1 VKRACLRLPHR
12 AILGGALV
20 VVTACAPAAPP
31 AATTQPAAASK
42 PAAAGTTAPAGAAT
56 ATSAAPAGAATAAP
70 AAAAPAPAGNA
81 ATAGRTLVVANAY
94 SFTTKDTDPDRG
106 GVDFDADPFFHAV
119 YDTLLTFKPGDT
131 TSPQPLVAE
140 SYATSADARTVTFKV
155 RRDVRFSDGTPL
167 KAADVAFSYNRLLN
181 LHDTPVYLLDGVTS
195 VEAPDD
201 YTFVITSKDPNPAI
215 PFIVT
220 NPALGI
226 INSTVIKAHGGSDQ
240 PGADK
245 TDTAEDYFQTA
256 SAGSGPYIM
265 ASVSSTQMELKP
277 NPNYW
282 GPNKPG
288 YANVVYR
295 SVAAATQFIEI
306 QKATDEVVLSL
317 SGDQSQSLQG
327 NDKLQVNSFTSP
339 NLTFLYVNEDPN
351 ILSFGAN
358 PHFLQAVRYGLDY
371 AALVQ
376 VAGAGAAQAPG
387 VVPPQFL
394 GALTAA
400 SAVHRDVARAKAEL
414 QASGIANPT
423 VELDYS
429 TSTTGITEAE
439 AAKIQASL
447 GEVGI
452 TITLNGQPSAIATP
466 NYRGGKNPMGL
477 FGWAPDYPDPNDYLP
492 FLPGQLVGKRAGWLP
507 EANPTLVEMGNKAGS
522 TADNTS
528 RAQQFRDIQDK
539 LNQESPIFPLLNA
552 GQSVVTTRNLTNV
565 AYSPVWYIDFAA
577 IGTN

>member
-1 VKRACLRLPHR
+1 MQQLSLNLTKLASIGVGA
-12 AILGGALV
+12 ALV
-20 VVTACAPAAPP
+20 MSVACAPAAPP
-31 AATTQPAAASK
+31 ASSTT
-42 PAAAGTTAPAGAAT
+42 TV
-56 ATSAAPAGAATAAP
+56 ATAAP
-70 AAAAPAPAGNA
+70 ATSG
-81 ATAGRTLVVANAY
+81 TSGKTLIVANAY

-131 TSPQPLVAE
+131 TTPQPLLAE
-140 SYATSADARTVTFKV
+140 SYTTSPDARTFTFKL
-155 RRDVRFSDGTPL
+155 RQDVKFSDGTPL

-181 LHDTPVYLLDGVTS
+181 LHDTPVYLLEGVTN
-195 VEAPDD
+195 VAAPDD
-201 YTFVITSKDPNPAI
+201 YTFVITTKDPNPAI

-226 INSTVIKAHGGSDQ
+226 VNAAVVKAHGGSDQ

-265 ASVSSTQMELKP
+265 SAVTSTEMDLKP

-282 GPNKPG
+282 GPNKPN
-288 YANVVYR
+288 YQNVVYR
-295 SVAAATQFIEI
+295 SVAAATQLIEI
-306 QKATDEVVLSL
+306 QKASDEVVLSL
-317 SGDQSQSLQG
+317 SGDQSQSLQN
-327 NDKLQVNSFTSP
+327 NDKLTVNSFTSP
-339 NLTFLYVNEDPN
+339 NLTFLYVNENPDV
-351 ILSFGAN
+351 LAFGAN
-358 PHFLQAVRYGLDY
+358 PHFLNAVRYGLDY
-371 AALVQ
+371 DALVK

-394 GALTAA
+394 GALPA
-400 SAVHRDVARAKAEL
+400 SDAVHRDLARAKSEL
-414 QASGIANPT
+414 QASGLTNPT

-452 TITLNGQPSAIATP
+452 TINLNGQPSAIATP

-492 FLPGQLVGKRAGWLP
+492 FLPDQLVGKRAGWL
-507 EANPTLVEMGNKAGS
+507 ASADPTLVEMGQKAAS
-522 TADNTS
+522 TADNES
-528 RAQQFRDIQDK
+528 RAQQFREVQHR
-539 LNQESPIFPLLNA
+539 LNDSSPIFPLLNA
-552 GQSVVTTRNLTNV
+552 GQSVVTTKNLTNV

-577 IGTN
+577 IGSS

>member
-1 VKRACLRLPHR
+1 VKRRVLRLP
-12 AILGGALV
+12 ATAVCGAALIAL
-20 VVTACAPAAPP
+20 TGCAPAAPP
-31 AATTQPAAASK
+31 AATSK
-42 PAAAGTTAPAGAAT
+42 PAAAATTAPASGAT
-56 ATSAAPAGAATAAP
+56 TAP
-70 AAAAPAPAGNA
+70 AAAGPASAGS
-81 ATAGRTLVVANAY
+81 RTLVVANAY

-140 SYATSADARTVTFKV
+140 SYSASPDAKSYTFKL
-155 RRDVRFSDGTPL
+155 RKDVKFSDGSPL

-181 LHDTPVYLLDGVTS
+181 LHDTPVYLLEGVTS
-195 VEAPDD
+195 VEAVDD
-201 YTFVITSKDPNPAI
+201 YTFVVTSKDPNPAI

-256 SAGSGPYIM
+256 SAGSGPYVM
-265 ASVSSTQMELKP
+265 SSVSSTQMELKV

-282 GPNKPG
+282 GPNKPTFQ
-288 YANVVYR
+288 NVVYR

-306 QKATDEVVLSL
+306 QKGADEVVLSL

-339 NLTFLYVNEDPN
+339 NLTFLYVNVNPEV
-351 ILSFGAN
+351 LSFGAN
-358 PHFLQAVRYGLDY
+358 QHFLQAVRYGLDY
-371 AALVQ
+371 DGLVK

-394 GALTAA
+394 GALTAD
-400 SAVHRDVARAKAEL
+400 SAVHRDVAKAKAEL
-414 QASGIANPT
+414 QASGISNPA
-423 VELDYS
+423 VELSYS
-429 TSTTGITEAE
+429 TSSTGVTEAE

-452 TITLNGQPSAIATP
+452 TITLNGQPSAISTP
-466 NYRGGKNPMGL
+466 NYRGGKNAMGL
-477 FGWAPDYPDPNDYLP
+477 YGWAPDYPDPNDYLP

-528 RAQQFRDIQDK
+528 RAQQFRDIQTK
-539 LNQESPIFPLLNA
+539 LNQESPIYPLLNA
-552 GQSVVTTRNLTNV
+552 GQSVVTTRNLTSV

>member
-1 VKRACLRLPHR
+1 MNRPRPGLLVLAG
-12 AILGGALV
+12 LGGALV
-20 VVTACAPAAPP
+20 VASACTPAAPP
-31 AATTQPAAASK
+31 AA
-42 PAAAGTTAPAGAAT
+42 PAGGAPTPA
-56 ATSAAPAGAATAAP
+56 SAAPAVAATAAP
-70 AAAAPAPAGNA
+70 AG
-81 ATAGRTLVVANAY
+81 TTGKTLVIANAY

-106 GVDFDADPFFHAV
+106 GVDFDFDPYFHAV

-131 TSPQPLVAE
+131 TNPVPLVAE
-140 SYATSADARTVTFKV
+140 SYSASPDAKVYTFKL
-155 RRDVRFSDGTPL
+155 RKDVKFSDGTPL

-181 LHDTPVYLLDGVTS
+181 LHDTPVYLLDGVTG

-201 YTFVITSKDPNPAI
+201 STFVITSKDPNPAI

-220 NPALGI
+220 NPALGV

-256 SAGSGPYIM
+256 SAGSGPYVM
-265 ASVSSTQMELKP
+265 SSVSTTEMDLKA

-282 GPNKPG
+282 GPNKPN
-288 YANVVYR
+288 YQTVVYR
-295 SVAAATQFIEI
+295 QVAAPTQLIEI

-327 NDKLQVNSFTSP
+327 NARLQVNSFTSP
-339 NLTFLYVNEDPN
+339 NLTFLYVNENPDV
-351 ILSFGAN
+351 LAFGAN
-358 PHFLQAVRYGLDY
+358 PHFKQAVRYGLDY
-371 AALVQ
+371 DALVK

-400 SAVHRDVARAKAEL
+400 SAVHRDLAKAKSEL
-414 QASGIANPT
+414 QASGLTNPS

-429 TSTTGITEAE
+429 TSTTGLTEAE

-447 GEVGI
+447 AEVGI

-507 EANPTLVEMGNKAGS
+507 EANPALVEMGAKASS
-522 TADNTS
+522 TADITS
-528 RAQQFRDIQDK
+528 RGKQFQDIQNK
-539 LNQESPIFPLLNA
+539 LNQESPIFPLLNP
-552 GQSVVTTRNLTNV
+552 GQSVVTTKNLTNV

-577 IGTN
+577 IGSN